1 MNARNNAAIEA
12 VMAEPCPEF
21 VPLSTTPIEKGTST
35 EARRLVDEVRYWAGQ
50 FNAPDAKA
58 LVHAMNDMERLLLS
72 AWTEVDEALCLLHM
86 ANRDQSTQSADKRR
100 ATAMEYLHKW
110 QDRGGRMGNCG

>member
-1 MNARNNAAIEA
+1 MTASKNAAQVA
-12 VMAEPCPEF
+12 VQAEPCPKF
-21 VPLSTTPIEKGTST
+21 VPLSTTPIERTTNT
-35 EARRLVDEVRYWAGQ
+35 EARRLVDEVRFWAGQ

-58 LVHAMNDMERLLLS
+58 LVRAMGDMERLLVS
-72 AWTEVDEALCLLHM
+72 AWTEVDEALCQLHM
-86 ANRDQSTQSADKRR
+86 ANHEQSTQNAEKRR

>member
-1 MNARNNAAIEA
+1 MTKPNNAAQVA
-12 VMAEPCPEF
+12 VKAEPCQKIA
-21 VPLSTTPIEKGTST
+21 PLATTPVGKPTNT
-35 EARRLVDEVRYWAGQ
+35 AARRLVDEVRNWAGQ
-50 FNAPDAKA
+50 FNSPDAKA
-58 LVHAMNDMERLLLS
+58 LVHAMDDMELLLVS

-86 ANRDQSTQSADKRR
+86 ASRDQCTQNAEKRR